1 MSAQEAE
8 QAVRE
13 FYAAYSDGDPDKFD
27 EVVADDYTDY
37 GHNPPGR
44 GPQGAKNDFEHAV
57 QVVGGNVKYDI
68 DALVA
73 RDDGNVAVAWTGT
86 LPNGKQSR
94 GLSLYLV
101 RDGKITET
109 RHAAIGALPS

>member
-1 MSAQEAE
+1 MSTQDAE
-8 QAVRE
+8 QAVRGY
-13 FYAAYSDGDPDKFD
+13 FAAYSDGNPDLFD
-27 EVVADDYTDY
+27 QVVSPEYTDY

-44 GPQGAKNDFEHAV
+44 GPQGAKDDYEHAV
-57 QVVGGNVKYDI
+57 QVVGGQIKYDI

-73 RDDGNVAVAWTGT
+73 RPDGAVAVAWTGH

-94 GLSLYLV
+94 GLSLYQV
-101 RDGKITET
+101 KDKKITEI

>member
-1 MSAQEAE
+1 MSAQDAE
-8 QAVRE
+8 QAVRG
-13 FYAAYSDGDPDKFD
+13 FFAAYSDGDPDKFD

-57 QVVGGNVKYDI
+57 QVVGGTIKYDV

-86 LPNGKQSR
+86 LRGGKQSK

-101 RDGKITET
+101 QDGKITET